1 MALWML
7 TSERKIT
14 PTRYSP
20 SRSGLVD
27 HIKKVF
33 PKHFY
38 RNDFD
43 VKMKKGGTYSN
54 KMQRQRDLMG
64 EGEGIFS
71 KERD

>member
-1 MALWML
+1 M
-7 TSERKIT
+7 
-14 PTRYSP
+14 
-20 SRSGLVD
+20 D

-38 RNDFD
+38 RSDID

>member
-1 MALWML
+1 ML
-7 TSERKIT
+7 RSEKKIV

-20 SRSGLVD
+20 SRCWLVD

-38 RNDFD
+38 GNDID

>member
-1 MALWML
+1 M
-7 TSERKIT
+7 
-14 PTRYSP
+14 
-20 SRSGLVD
+20 D

-71 KERD
+71 KELH

>member
-1 MALWML
+1 M
-7 TSERKIT
+7 
-14 PTRYSP
+14 
-20 SRSGLVD
+20 D

-38 RNDFD
+38 GDDID
-43 VKMKKGGTYSN
+43 VKMKKDGTYSN